1 MQDVVTGVPFGIE
14 VDLRFSHLLE
24 RPMFSI
30 GILNDAGVAFR
41 IMQDEEQSFVGTCD
55 WRPERLNLTI
65 KDGLVTVQRNG

>member
-1 MQDVVTGVPFGIE
+1 MTTTLNVVGKTKAEAIQ
-14 VDLRFSHLLE
+14 
-24 RPMFSI
+24 
-30 GILNDAGVAFR
+30 ILNDAGVAFR

>member
-1 MQDVVTGVPFGIE
+1 MVEERNNMTTTLNVVGKTKAEAIQ
-14 VDLRFSHLLE
+14 
-24 RPMFSI
+24 
-30 GILNDAGVAFR
+30 ILNDAGVAFR